1 MLDAAYEKGVR
12 RFDLARTYG
21 MGASERI
28 FGEWLSTRDI
38 DRDSIDLITKG
49 GIGMDKYGDPDRPLL
64 TKDDLIAEV
73 DLSLSTL
80 HVQDVN
86 LYMFHRD
93 DARLDVSNF
102 VDWIN
107 TIVATG
113 KIKRWG
119 VSNWSFQRFQAAHSY
134 AIENGLVPP
143 SANSPQFSLAA
154 PVCDVWP
161 STQSISQPHHVAE
174 IEWYESHGVELLCWE
189 VLAKGFMAKEE
200 LWRQED
206 VDEST
211 FDLPVERG
219 SNEWRLQ
226 RIQKAYCN
234 KENYRRRDLA
244 IRLARDS
251 GLKLAQIA
259 MLYPLTK
266 GKHISVIFGS
276 SKSHHIDDMVEL
288 QHFNIDDTAMSLFV
302 DPNSMKNSFF
312 PYKPQFV
319 MENAVHRVQPFKA
332 GAVPNPK
339 TKTVPFVKSD

>member
-1 MLDAAYEKGVR
+1 
-12 RFDLARTYG
+12 
-21 MGASERI
+21 
-28 FGEWLSTRDI
+28 
-38 DRDSIDLITKG
+38 
-49 GIGMDKYGDPDRPLL
+49 
-64 TKDDLIAEV
+64 
-73 DLSLSTL
+73 
-80 HVQDVN
+80 
-86 LYMFHRD
+86 
-93 DARLDVSNF
+93 
-102 VDWIN
+102 
-107 TIVATG
+107 
-113 KIKRWG
+113 
-119 VSNWSFQRFQAAHSY
+119 
-134 AIENGLVPP
+134 
-143 SANSPQFSLAA
+143 
-154 PVCDVWP
+154 
-161 STQSISQPHHVAE
+161 
-174 IEWYESHGVELLCWE
+174 
-189 VLAKGFMAKEE
+189 MAKEE